1 MKEQFC
7 NDVEIAM
14 ADIPISTW
22 KKINVECSGNMRV
35 PEQNQVRMYICS
47 VLSGLHVLYGVWCV
61 VHMRTYML
69 CSVFCV
75 VCAVCT
81 R

>member
-22 KKINVECSGNMRV
+22 KELNVECSGSMHV
-35 PEQNQVRMYICS
+35 PEQSQVRMYIC
-47 VLSGLHVLYGVWCV
+47 V
-61 VHMRTYML
+61 
-69 CSVFCV
+69 
-75 VCAVCT
+75 
-81 R
+81 